1 MSALNARSNQ
11 RVGPPFEDRATY
23 RVFLKRSPGGG
34 KTVVMVER
42 EPEGAG
48 GDAIYEHSSATKVK
62 TVVAYEITSKGVM
75 TSYPVNR
82 AMMGLWGYVGSISGY
97 GANAFFK
104 EGGNLKTCVKDFGLL
119 AKRPGWFARLFGRAR
134 KK

>member
-1 MSALNARSNQ
+1 MSAMGSRNNQ

-34 KTVVMVER
+34 KTVVLVER

-48 GDAIYEHSSATKVK
+48 GDAIYEYTSASKAK
-62 TVVAYEITSKGVM
+62 TVLAYEITSKGIM

-82 AMMGLWGYVGSISGY
+82 AMMGLWGYVGSMSGY
-97 GANAFFK
+97 GANAYLK
-104 EGGNLKTCVKDFGLL
+104 EWGDLRTYVKDFGEL
-119 AKRPGWFARLFGRAR
+119 AKRPGFFARLFGRKR